1 MIIAT
6 SIKTKVVISL
16 SGLNSFRLER
26 KKQGG
31 EWLVFNAGSFSLFNE
46 STELFSGDLVDN
58 TVGDGLYQYR
68 CCDYS
73 IENPTDK
80 DFEYTSWIRC
90 GETNPI
96 GYTFGNYQSP
106 EGQWGTLITP
116 DDIRYTYLW
125 GTDLRAANGQSY
137 TDEQIQFF
145 IDTAMYDIGR
155 ELDIT
160 IKKTKIRYNA
170 KERGLIKGVD
180 YDVDE
185 SYYQFSW
192 SRISRHGLVKTRQ
205 RPILSVESFDMLS
218 RFQPVKNLLSSTIID
233 KPTGTLKFM
242 QRPIK
247 PTETVRGIEA
257 SIGMYGTQT
266 LNAYLFYAIDY
277 DVGFET
283 SDDIPPDLREIIAKQ
298 TAVSMLNVIGDGLMS
313 GFSSSSLSMDGMSE
327 SFSST
332 QSATSAYFGARI
344 KEYKDDIDKYLKAN
358 KRKFSNLPLGNI

>member
-31 EWLVFNAGSFSLFNE
+31 EWLVFNAGSFSLFSE

-68 CCDYS
+68 CCDYT

-80 DFEYTSWIRC
+80 DYEYTSWIRC

-96 GYTFGNYQSP
+96 GYTFLNYQSP
-106 EGQWGTLITP
+106 EGQWGTLVTP

-125 GTDLRAANGQSY
+125 GTDLRAANGQAY
-137 TDEQIQFF
+137 TDEQIEYF
-145 IDTAMYDIGR
+145 IKAATEDIGR
-155 ELDIT
+155 QLDIT
-160 IKKTKIRYNA
+160 IEKKRVRYNA

-180 YDVDE
+180 YDIDE

-192 SRISRHGLVKTRQ
+192 TRVSRHGFIKTRL
-205 RPILSVESFDMLS
+205 RPILKLDKLDLLS
-218 RFQPVKNLLSSTIID
+218 RFQPIKDLTTSTIVD

-277 DVGFET
+277 DVGFEN
-283 SDDIPPDLREIIAKQ
+283 SDAVPIDLREIIAKQ
-298 TAVSMLNVIGDGLMS
+298 AAVSMLNVIGDGLMS